1 MVCSNLSTYR
11 VETIGREIGGFM
23 LTVSGLMNFYYL
35 LKINWNEPRRDE
47 SLHSVPF
54 QTIGRN

>member
-1 MVCSNLSTYR
+1 MLSSMVCSNLSTYR

-35 LKINWNEPRRDE
+35 SRINRNEP
-47 SLHSVPF
+47 
-54 QTIGRN
+54 